1 MAAFRV
7 GRLRSILL
15 AMLAILLV
23 STVYL
28 YWTPTPASTTA
39 SVVPSTAFQVP
50 LTERQSAFW
59 KALHPILQK
68 NAPACPPPE
77 RRGDVS
83 AIHFNAT
90 SPEPRPDLILLND
103 PDRNAM
109 QVAHENFVHDVRNA
123 KKLRSPHTPGTRG
136 LVSTAG
142 GSYLPVFLSS
152 LRMLRRVGSTLPVE
166 VYVKDSGEH
175 EKHICEDILPG
186 LNARCLILADVV
198 GKEAIAHYQ
207 LKAFAVLFSSFEE
220 VIWMD
225 ADAFPLYK
233 PEEVFDADPFK
244 STGLVT
250 WPDFWASSV
259 SPAYFAL
266 SQQPEP
272 PMSARQS
279 SETGVFMV
287 SKKTHLVTLLLASY
301 YNYYGPSHYFRLLSQ
316 GGPGEGDKETFL
328 QAASAVGEPFY
339 AVSERVSAIGHAL
352 PDKLSGSAMAQSDP
366 VQDYILTSQDKWRV
380 QDPEVA
386 KAPRV
391 FFIHAHFPKFN
402 PGENVFGMKWETA
415 PTLRPD
421 GTDGRAWTAPE
432 DSIRR
437 FGYDAEK
444 AYWEEIKWVS
454 CNPQIEFKTWADKPK
469 ICAKVENYW
478 QNVFSE
484 PHLDDPKFTD
494 DR

>member
-1 MAAFRV
+1 
-7 GRLRSILL
+7 
-15 AMLAILLV
+15 
-23 STVYL
+23 
-28 YWTPTPASTTA
+28 
-39 SVVPSTAFQVP
+39 
-50 LTERQSAFW
+50 
-59 KALHPILQK
+59 
-68 NAPACPPPE
+68 
-77 RRGDVS
+77 
-83 AIHFNAT
+83 
-90 SPEPRPDLILLND
+90 
-103 PDRNAM
+103 
-109 QVAHENFVHDVRNA
+109 
-123 KKLRSPHTPGTRG
+123 
-136 LVSTAG
+136 
-142 GSYLPVFLSS
+142 
-152 LRMLRRVGSTLPVE
+152 MLRRVGSTLPVE

-454 CNPQIEFKTWADKPK
+454 CNPQIEFRTWADKPK